1 MNLKGIF
8 SNRSPLFK
16 VFLLLA
22 LLLASFFLHH
32 LVALGIISL
41 LFENGYNLFFSYDLD
56 SQTSVNILKIIQ
68 FFSAVGTFISPIITY
83 GYLTNFQFGLNKKF
97 NRQTAL
103 LSVGTII
110 IVTPFVSFLIEQS
123 MLIDFPEWMK
133 KFDKDSETIVLAF
146 LKMNNLSDLMF
157 NLLVMAIV
165 PAIGEELFFR
175 GFIQNTFLGFF
186 KNSHL
191 AIIFTSILFSLI
203 HFDLVGFLPR
213 FFLGAILGYM
223 FFISKSLWIPILA
236 HFINNAMAVIIS
248 YPYFKSFDFV
258 QTYNHYSESALP
270 STSISVALF
279 SLISV
284 LLLLYLMNSS
294 SDKETVQY

>member
-1 MNLKGIF
+1 M
-8 SNRSPLFK
+8 
-16 VFLLLA
+16 
-22 LLLASFFLHH
+22 
-32 LVALGIISL
+32 
-41 LFENGYNLFFSYDLD
+41 FFSYDLD

-103 LSVGTII
+103 LSIGTII

-284 LLLLYLMNSS
+284 LLLLYLMKSS